1 MKVEMIEFHDRVNA
15 HGIGRSDILEVK
27 QEHVEQY
34 KSFYKS
40 FAEANLENMI
50 QDRALLK
57 LMQLKL
63 KHQISK
69 LTERIKLYSNK
80 LHVSRQYFLDNK
92 VYNKEEFD
100 NPDSNENEI
109 NVAVKDKDIK
119 SFNEIIKSIELD
131 KDTNA
136 FWRSKIKE
144 LVKERELNKNYLK
157 VLNRFHQTLK
167 RSIYDLEKDIY
178 MKQKE
183 NKLNG

>member
-69 LTERIKLYSNK
+69 LTERINLYSNK
-80 LHVSRQYFLDNK
+80 LGLSRIELKEKTFASITIHA
-92 VYNKEEFD
+92 VKEEWTVEERKIRD
-100 NPDSNENEI
+100 ATN
-109 NVAVKDKDIK
+109 
-119 SFNEIIKSIELD
+119 LD
-131 KDTNA
+131 EDTNA
-136 FWRSKIKE
+136 FWRSKIC
-144 LVKERELNKNYLK
+144 
-157 VLNRFHQTLK
+157 T
-167 RSIYDLEKDIY
+167 S
-178 MKQKE
+178 
-183 NKLNG
+183 